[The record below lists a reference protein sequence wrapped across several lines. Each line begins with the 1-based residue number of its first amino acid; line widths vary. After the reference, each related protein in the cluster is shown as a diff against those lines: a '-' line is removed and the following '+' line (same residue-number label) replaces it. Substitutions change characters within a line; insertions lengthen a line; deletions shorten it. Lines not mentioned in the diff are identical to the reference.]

1 LTLWS
6 AEATDTRRKRCTPLE
21 RIITRDRRQHGEAT
35 PQVLHAEEASRDPGR
50 GQKENLTAND
60 VKRKFGVTPV
70 TYYSWRKKE
79 GLVGRRGR
87 RPGLLTQ
94 AGGGNIAVQLRAGVQ
109 AKVRAIM
116 PGIVREEVSNYLNAL
131 FAGNRRPGRPRKLL

>member
-1 LTLWS
+1 M
-6 AEATDTRRKRCTPLE
+6 AKRPRKSYTPKKRAQIL
-21 RIITRDRRQHGEAT
+21 A
-35 PQVLHAEEASRDPGR
+35 AA
-50 GQKENLTAND
+50 QKENLTAND